1 MFNPCKSV
9 AKKKRGHMKDTFRI
23 LVINPGSTTTK
34 IALFDNDKY
43 VFNESIYHSKEELK
57 KFKHISEQHSFRTSI
72 IEDLL
77 SQHKINL
84 DSLNAVVGRGGLL
97 RPIPSGTYKVNT
109 TMLKELNKAKR
120 GEHAS
125 NLGAIISYDIASKV
139 NIPAYI
145 VDPVVVDEL
154 DDIARYTG
162 IKELKRRSIL
172 HALNQKAVARKAAE
186 KLGKEYTDLNFI
198 VAHMGGG
205 ITVGSHN
212 KGRIIDVND
221 GLSGEGPFTPE
232 RSGGLP
238 ASTFMDLCYSGKFT
252 RDEMK
257 KKLIGQGGMIAYLG
271 TSDMCSVEERVAHG
285 DKEAEKY
292 YKAMA
297 YQVSKEIGLSAT
309 VLKGE
314 VDGIIVTGGLAYDK
328 IFLSYIKERVSWIA
342 RIFIYPGEMEMEAL
356 AAGALRVLKG
366 EEQCKEY

>member
-1 MFNPCKSV
+1 
-9 AKKKRGHMKDTFRI
+9 MKDQFRI
-23 LVINPGSTTTK
+23 LVINPGSTSTK
-34 IALFDNDKY
+34 IALFENNNCE
-43 VFNESIYHSKEELK
+43 FSESISHTKDELK
-57 KFKHISEQHSFRTSI
+57 RFKHISEQHSFRTEL
-72 IEDLL
+72 IEDFLR
-77 SQHKINL
+77 QHKITL
-84 DSLNAVVGRGGLL
+84 DSLHAVVGRGGLL
-97 RPIPSGTYKVNT
+97 RPIPSGTYKVNE
-109 TMLKELNKAKR
+109 TMLKELDKAKR

-145 VDPVVVDEL
+145 VDPVVVDEFN
-154 DDIARYTG
+154 DIARYTG

-186 KLGKEYTDLNFI
+186 ELRKKYSDLNFI

-205 ITVGSHN
+205 ITVGSHH

-238 ASTFMDLCYSGKFT
+238 ASTFMNLCYSGKFT

-271 TSDMCSVEERVAHG
+271 TSDMNSVEDRVANG
-285 DKEAEKY
+285 DKQAEKY
-292 YKAMA
+292 YRAMA
-297 YQVSKEIGLSAT
+297 YQVAKEIGLSAT
-309 VLKGE
+309 VLKGK
-314 VDGIIVTGGLAYDK
+314 VDGIILTGGLSYDK

-366 EEQCKEY
+366 EEKYKEY